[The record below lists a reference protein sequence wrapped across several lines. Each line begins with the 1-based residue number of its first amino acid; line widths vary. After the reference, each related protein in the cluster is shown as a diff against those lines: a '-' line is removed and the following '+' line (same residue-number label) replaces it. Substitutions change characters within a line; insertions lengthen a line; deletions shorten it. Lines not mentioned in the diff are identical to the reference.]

1 MTLFMTS
8 FLCPI
13 MLYKTIMRYHPHSI
27 GPDKR
32 CKMFDLSIW
41 TIYPLLN
48 SVPILHITKIIIWG
62 KTNYK
67 SLSEIFFMWPLNTVL
82 LPGGLNSRFFQWV
95 KHLIKSNTGELRGAL
110 VTQQYVCVYTSTK
123 NRRSYTHTCCF
134 SHSKI
139 DDR

>member
-41 TIYPLLN
+41 TIYPLLESIPRLQSKAKLLKTKN

-62 KTNYK
+62 KTYYK
-67 SLSEIFFMWPLNTVL
+67 SLSEILFMWPLNTVL

-110 VTQQYVCVYTSTK
+110 VTQQYVCVHFNK
-123 NRRSYTHTCCF
+123 
-134 SHSKI
+134 K
-139 DDR
+139 

>member
-62 KTNYK
+62 KTYYK
-67 SLSEIFFMWPLNTVL
+67 SLSEILFMWPLNTVL

-95 KHLIKSNTGELRGAL
+95 KHLIKSNIGELRGAL

>member
-62 KTNYK
+62 KTYYK
-67 SLSEIFFMWPLNTVL
+67 SLSEILFMWPLNTVL
-82 LPGGLNSRFFQWV
+82 LPGGLNSRFFEWV
-95 KHLIKSNTGELRGAL
+95 KHLIKSNIGELRGAL

>member
-62 KTNYK
+62 KTYYK
-67 SLSEIFFMWPLNTVL
+67 SLSEILFMWPLNTVL

-95 KHLIKSNTGELRGAL
+95 KHLVKSNTGELRGAL